1 MWRYHILFYVLGE
14 SRIVMV
20 LDKVS
25 KQCRIPTIWGDC
37 VDHVIEIRHAPA
49 RGLERI
55 QKGVI
60 SGTVSGQAI
69 CWCELDSHGVVHDPV
84 HIILVRAGIRRVPM
98 EDFTNAVDPS
108 GINITR
114 PEILLNVLD
123 GIDAEPIHCAW
134 VSLEY

>member
-1 MWRYHILFYVLGE
+1 
-14 SRIVMV
+14 MV

-25 KQCRIPTIWGDC
+25 KQCRIPTVRGDC

-84 HIILVRAGIRRVPM
+84 HIVLVRAGIRRVPM
-98 EDFTNAVDPS
+98 EDLTNAVDPG

-134 VSLEY
+134 VSFKCQDGPVGRGLPE